1 MENKYKEASIKNVF
15 KLLSDDSSLW
25 FLGLCLASNDIFS
38 FQKQKN
44 NYRDEEETYHFSITL
59 SILRE
64 LAKLISTAENVGIK
78 KYFSS
83 NTKDLFS
90 ELEQELKSFEE
101 DSLAKGVLKPIRD
114 TTFHYDFSKNNDK
127 EKLLPFL
134 EDLRKESELQ
144 VKIDPENTSI
154 LGQSYYF
161 ADIFRHKFHFNLLT
175 KELVGKLSTVTC
187 AVFAFVDS
195 LLADLL
201 SNIEK

>member
-1 MENKYKEASIKNVF
+1 MGNKYEERNIKNIF
-15 KLLSDDSSLW
+15 KLLGDDCSLW
-25 FLGLCLASNDIFS
+25 FLGLCLASNDISS
-38 FQKQKN
+38 FTKQKN

-83 NTKDLFS
+83 NTEDLFS

-101 DSLAKGVLKPIRD
+101 DSLTKGVLKPIRD

-127 EKLLPFL
+127 ENLLPFL

-144 VKIDPENTSI
+144 VKVDPEDTSI

-161 ADIFRHKFHFNLLT
+161 ADIFRHKFHFSLLT
-175 KELVGKLSTVTC
+175 EELIGKLTTVTC

-195 LLADLL
+195 LSADL
-201 SNIEK
+201 SNNKPS